1 MKVGLNSPLSGP
13 VNSGFGGVRKMKN
26 KILLGVVTIAVVPF
40 LLSTYA
46 ANVTVGS
53 GPLEF
58 GQGSE
63 QAVAC
68 DPQVFLAMAEEWHN
82 QPTANDGSAGFFR
95 VKSVTVSNLDLTQ
108 CHGKKLRIRLLNAS
122 GQEIQIGGI
131 QGATVLQATLPSE
144 DNPANISDPVA
155 LKLSYLDTNGNLIAG
170 NLNAQIAVNVSGTS
184 VYDGSVLSPTNSDVT
199 FYLDPSATAVNV
211 DASTVNRTTV
221 ETVDNP
227 GGN

>member
-1 MKVGLNSPLSGP
+1 VKVGLNSPLSGP

-26 KILLGVVTIAVVPF
+26 KILFGVVTIAVVPF
-40 LLSTYA
+40 LLSTFA
-46 ANVTVGS
+46 ANVTVGN

-68 DPQVFLAMAEEWHN
+68 DPQVFVALAEEWHN
-82 QPTANDGSAGFFR
+82 QPTATDASAGFFR

-108 CHGKKLRIRLLNAS
+108 CHGKHLRVRLLDQQ

-131 QGATVLQATLPSE
+131 AGATVLQATLPDES
-144 DNPANISDPVA
+144 NPSNITDPVA
-155 LKLSYLDTNGNLIAG
+155 LHLSYLDTNGNLLSG
-170 NLNAQIAVNVSGTS
+170 VMNAQIAVNVSGTS
-184 VYDGSVLSPTNSDVT
+184 VYDGSVLSPTNADVT
-199 FYLDPSATAVNV
+199 FFLDPTSQVVNI
-211 DASTVNRTTV
+211 DAGTVGRTTV
-221 ETVDNP
+221 ETLDNP